1 MDVAE
6 NVMAAIDNYRR
17 ACEDAVR
24 AQQVYSYD
32 LQTLIQHREH
42 IKQILVMEIR
52 RYAVDCQIIALDRTL
67 ERMRG

>member
-17 ACEDAVR
+17 ACEDVVR

-42 IKQILVMEIR
+42 IKQMLVIEIR
-52 RYAVDCQIIALDRTL
+52 SYAVDCQISALDRAF
-67 ERMRG
+67 ERIRG

>member
-6 NVMAAIDNYRR
+6 NVMEAIDNYRT
-17 ACEDAVR
+17 ACEDVVWYHKG
-24 AQQVYSYD
+24 QGS
-32 LQTLIQHREH
+32 TQHREH

-52 RYAVDCQIIALDRTL
+52 RYAVDCQISALDRAF